1 MQIGKIKEEEMGV
14 NLEEKAK
21 QFETKGKKIY
31 SRYFFYSVYLFIYL
45 FVCLLDIRKIAIT
58 CKKGALVSSVFN
70 VLTQSHMTATQ
81 VTCLP
86 SYDQD
91 GLEALLFYITG
102 CHF

>member
-45 FVCLLDIRKIAIT
+45 FVCLFLRQA
-58 CKKGALVSSVFN
+58 
-70 VLTQSHMTATQ
+70 
-81 VTCLP
+81 
-86 SYDQD
+86 
-91 GLEALLFYITG
+91 
-102 CHF
+102 